1 MKMHKKHI
9 ISLVTLACLAA
20 SSSVFAATPEAN
32 VPNPVKGDAGI
43 QMNRMRNYLE
53 RERVNRQIAED
64 RAAAKNK
71 VKSEA
76 AKQAAPGEVITFEL
90 KKIVTDPSAVLTDAE
105 LDIIIKPY
113 EGKQVQLNDIYAI
126 VDKINALY
134 NEKGYVTCRAFL
146 PPQTITD
153 GTVKLLLVE
162 GRTGT
167 ATVSGNKY
175 TKAKYITNRLHL
187 AKGEIAN
194 IKQLNKDLLLF
205 NATNSTQLRIMMK
218 AGAEPGTTDYEITAY
233 EPKRDTWT
241 IFEDNAGSDTSGQY
255 RTGLF
260 FNTKSLSGNC
270 DALSL
275 GTVISEGTKAANVM
289 YSRSLGRSGT
299 KMNLLYSTNAVETVK
314 GEFADKIKGHAN
326 SYTIGFIQPILVNET
341 TRTELSL
348 DYNRQNSKTDWLIPI
363 RFNIV
368 DDKVQDVTLGYA
380 LTNYGASHVFY
391 QKHSY
396 VRGYYK
402 KEADMGTG
410 AEPSSSHF
418 GFYKFNAL
426 YQKLYKAGQ
435 MWNIRADAQWSGD
448 EGMVSS
454 RQYYIGGMYS
464 VRGYKENYLGGDSGF
479 TFSAEYAVPVIN
491 RNTNAFGFFDYGHV
505 YSNAQ
510 SDEQK
515 DVLASVGLGV
525 RSTINQNLSASLILG
540 IPLQRH
546 FMTEDVSKTRLHFI
560 VSGQF

>member
-9 ISLVTLACLAA
+9 ASLITLACLSLSNVALAA
-20 SSSVFAATPEAN
+20 PDNRIAN
-32 VPNPVKGDAGI
+32 DAGI

-71 VKSEA
+71 VESEA
-76 AKQAAPGEVITFEL
+76 AKQTAPGEVITFEL
-90 KKIVTDPSAVLTDAE
+90 KKIVTDASAVLTDAE
-105 LDIIIKPY
+105 LDAIIKPY

-134 NEKGYVTCRAFL
+134 NDKGYVTCRAFL

-162 GRTGT
+162 GRTGST
-167 ATVSGNKY
+167 IVNNNKY
-175 TKAKYITNRLHL
+175 TKTKYITNRMHL

-218 AGAEPGTTDYEITAY
+218 AGTEPGTTDYEITAY
-233 EPKRDTWT
+233 EPMRDTWT
-241 IFEDNAGSDTSGQY
+241 IFEDNAGSDTSGEY

-260 FNTKSLSGNC
+260 FNTKSLSGHC

-299 KMNLLYSTNAVETVK
+299 KMNLVYSTNAVEVVK
-314 GEFADKIKGHAN
+314 GDYEDMIKGHAN
-326 SYTIGFIQPILVNET
+326 SYAIGFTQPIVVNET

-348 DYNRQNSKTDWLIPI
+348 DYNRQNSKTDFMPAGT

-368 DDKVQDVTLGYA
+368 DDSVQDFSLGFA
-380 LTNYGASHVFY
+380 ITNYGASHVFY

-396 VRGYYK
+396 VRGYS
-402 KEADMGTG
+402 ESTPDMS
-410 AEPSSSHF
+410 AQNSQNF
-418 GFYKFNAL
+418 GFYKFNAM

-435 MWNIRADAQWSGD
+435 MWSLRADAQWSGS

-454 RQYYIGGMYS
+454 RQFYMGGMYS

-491 RNTNAFGFFDYGHV
+491 KNTSAFTFFDYGHV
-505 YSNAQ
+505 YGNGQ
-510 SDEQK
+510 SDDQHN
-515 DVLASVGLGV
+515 VLSSVGLGI
-525 RSTINQNLSASLILG
+525 RSTINQYCSASLILG
-540 IPLQRH
+540 IPLQRE
-546 FMTEDVSKTRLHFI
+546 FSAEKVSKTRLHFI

>member
-9 ISLVTLACLAA
+9 ASLITLACLSLSNVALAA
-20 SSSVFAATPEAN
+20 PDNRIAN
-32 VPNPVKGDAGI
+32 DAGI

-71 VKSEA
+71 VESEA
-76 AKQAAPGEVITFEL
+76 AKQTAPGEVITFEL
-90 KKIVTDPSAVLTDAE
+90 KKIVTDASAVLTDAE
-105 LDIIIKPY
+105 LDAIIKPY

-134 NEKGYVTCRAFL
+134 NDKGYVTCRAFL

-162 GRTGT
+162 GRTGST
-167 ATVSGNKY
+167 IVNNNKY
-175 TKAKYITNRLHL
+175 TKTKYITNRMHL

-218 AGAEPGTTDYEITAY
+218 AGTEPGTTDYEITAY
-233 EPKRDTWT
+233 EPMRDTWT
-241 IFEDNAGSDTSGQY
+241 IFEDNAGSDTSGEY

-260 FNTKSLSGNC
+260 FNTKSLSGHC

-299 KMNLLYSTNAVETVK
+299 KMNLVYSTNAVEVVK
-314 GEFADKIKGHAN
+314 GDYEDMIKGHAN
-326 SYTIGFIQPILVNET
+326 SYAIGFTQPIVVNET

-348 DYNRQNSKTDWLIPI
+348 DYNRQNSKTDFMPAGT
-363 RFNIV
+363 RFNIA
-368 DDKVQDVTLGYA
+368 DDSVQDFSLGFA
-380 LTNYGASHVFY
+380 ITNYGASHVFY

-396 VRGYYK
+396 VRGYS
-402 KEADMGTG
+402 ESTPDMS
-410 AEPSSSHF
+410 AQNSQNF
-418 GFYKFNAL
+418 GFYKFNAM

-435 MWNIRADAQWSGD
+435 MWSLRADAQWSGS

-454 RQYYIGGMYS
+454 RQFYMGGMYS

-491 RNTNAFGFFDYGHV
+491 KNTSAFTFFDYGHV
-505 YSNAQ
+505 YGNGQ
-510 SDEQK
+510 SDDQHN
-515 DVLASVGLGV
+515 VLSSVGLGI
-525 RSTINQNLSASLILG
+525 RGTINQYCSASLILG
-540 IPLQRH
+540 IPLQRE
-546 FMTEDVSKTRLHFI
+546 FSAEKVSKTRLHFI
-560 VSGQF
+560 VNGQF

>member
-9 ISLVTLACLAA
+9 ASLITLACLSLSNVALAA
-20 SSSVFAATPEAN
+20 PDNRIAN
-32 VPNPVKGDAGI
+32 DAGI

-71 VKSEA
+71 VESEA
-76 AKQAAPGEVITFEL
+76 AKQTAPGEVITFEL
-90 KKIVTDPSAVLTDAE
+90 KKIVTDASAVLTDAE
-105 LDIIIKPY
+105 LDAIIKPY

-134 NEKGYVTCRAFL
+134 NDKGYVTCRAFL

-162 GRTGT
+162 GRTGST
-167 ATVSGNKY
+167 IVNNNKY
-175 TKAKYITNRLHL
+175 TKTKYITNRMHL

-218 AGAEPGTTDYEITAY
+218 AGTEPGTTDYEITAY
-233 EPKRDTWT
+233 EPMRDTWT
-241 IFEDNAGSDTSGQY
+241 IFEDNAGSDTSGEY

-260 FNTKSLSGNC
+260 FNTKSLSGHC

-299 KMNLLYSTNAVETVK
+299 KMNLVYSTNAVEVVK
-314 GEFADKIKGHAN
+314 GEYEDMIKGHAN
-326 SYTIGFIQPILVNET
+326 SYAIGFTQPIVVNET

-348 DYNRQNSKTDWLIPI
+348 DYNRQNSKTDFMPAGT

-368 DDKVQDVTLGYA
+368 DDSVQDFSLGFA
-380 LTNYGASHVFY
+380 ITNYGASHVFY

-396 VRGYYK
+396 VRGYS
-402 KEADMGTG
+402 ESTPDMS
-410 AEPSSSHF
+410 AQNSQNF
-418 GFYKFNAL
+418 GFYKFNAM

-435 MWNIRADAQWSGD
+435 MWSLRADAQWSGS

-454 RQYYIGGMYS
+454 RQFYMGGMYS

-491 RNTNAFGFFDYGHV
+491 KNTSAFTFFDYGHV
-505 YSNAQ
+505 YGNGQ
-510 SDEQK
+510 SDDQHN
-515 DVLASVGLGV
+515 VLSSVGLGI
-525 RSTINQNLSASLILG
+525 RGTINQYCSASLILG
-540 IPLQRH
+540 IPLQRE
-546 FMTEDVSKTRLHFI
+546 FSAEKVSKTRLHFI
-560 VSGQF
+560 VNGQF

>member
-9 ISLVTLACLAA
+9 ASLITLACLSLSNVALAA
-20 SSSVFAATPEAN
+20 PDNRIAN
-32 VPNPVKGDAGI
+32 DAGI

-71 VKSEA
+71 VESEA
-76 AKQAAPGEVITFEL
+76 AKQTAPGEVITFEL
-90 KKIVTDPSAVLTDAE
+90 KKIVTDASAVLTDAE
-105 LDIIIKPY
+105 LDAIIKPY

-134 NEKGYVTCRAFL
+134 NDKGYVTCRAFL

-162 GRTGT
+162 GRTGST
-167 ATVSGNKY
+167 IVNNNKY
-175 TKAKYITNRLHL
+175 TKTKYITNRMHL

-218 AGAEPGTTDYEITAY
+218 AGTEPGTTDYEITAY
-233 EPKRDTWT
+233 EPMRDTWT
-241 IFEDNAGSDTSGQY
+241 IFEDNAGSDTSGEY

-260 FNTKSLSGNC
+260 FNTKSLSGHC

-299 KMNLLYSTNAVETVK
+299 KMNLVYSANAVEVVK
-314 GEFADKIKGHAN
+314 GDYEDMIKGHAN
-326 SYTIGFIQPILVNET
+326 SYAIGFTQPIVVNET

-348 DYNRQNSKTDWLIPI
+348 DYNRQNSKTDFMPAGT

-368 DDKVQDVTLGYA
+368 DDSVQDFSLGFA
-380 LTNYGASHVFY
+380 ITNYGASHVFY

-396 VRGYYK
+396 VRGYS
-402 KEADMGTG
+402 ESAPDMS
-410 AEPSSSHF
+410 AQNSQNF
-418 GFYKFNAL
+418 GFYKFNAM

-435 MWNIRADAQWSGD
+435 MWSLRADAQWSGS

-454 RQYYIGGMYS
+454 RQFYMGGMYS
-464 VRGYKENYLGGDSGF
+464 VRGYKENYLGGDGGF

-491 RNTNAFGFFDYGHV
+491 KNTSAFTFFDYGHV
-505 YSNAQ
+505 YGNGQ
-510 SDEQK
+510 SDDQHN
-515 DVLASVGLGV
+515 VLSSVGLGI
-525 RSTINQNLSASLILG
+525 RSTINQYCSASLILG
-540 IPLQRH
+540 IPLQRE
-546 FMTEDVSKTRLHFI
+546 FSAEKVSKTRLHFI

>member
-1 MKMHKKHI
+1 
-9 ISLVTLACLAA
+9 
-20 SSSVFAATPEAN
+20 
-32 VPNPVKGDAGI
+32 
-43 QMNRMRNYLE
+43 MNRMRNYLE

-71 VKSEA
+71 VESEA
-76 AKQAAPGEVITFEL
+76 AKQTAPGEVITFEL
-90 KKIVTDPSAVLTDAE
+90 KKIVTDASAVLTDAE
-105 LDIIIKPY
+105 LDAIIKPY

-134 NEKGYVTCRAFL
+134 NDKGYVTCRAFL

-162 GRTGT
+162 GRTGST
-167 ATVSGNKY
+167 IVNNNKY
-175 TKAKYITNRLHL
+175 TKTKYITNRMHL

-218 AGAEPGTTDYEITAY
+218 AGTEPGTTDYEITAY
-233 EPKRDTWT
+233 EPMRDTWT
-241 IFEDNAGSDTSGQY
+241 IFEDNAGSDTSGEY

-260 FNTKSLSGNC
+260 FNTKSLSGHC

-299 KMNLLYSTNAVETVK
+299 KMNLVYSTNAVEVVK
-314 GEFADKIKGHAN
+314 GDYEDMIKGHAN
-326 SYTIGFIQPILVNET
+326 SYAIGFTQPIVVNET

-348 DYNRQNSKTDWLIPI
+348 DYNRQNSKTDFMPAGT

-368 DDKVQDVTLGYA
+368 DDSVQDFSLGFA
-380 LTNYGASHVFY
+380 MTNYGASHVFY

-396 VRGYYK
+396 VRGYS
-402 KEADMGTG
+402 ESAPDMS
-410 AEPSSSHF
+410 AQNSQNF
-418 GFYKFNAL
+418 GFYKFNAM

-435 MWNIRADAQWSGD
+435 MWSLRADAQWSGS

-454 RQYYIGGMYS
+454 RQFYIGGMYS

-479 TFSAEYAVPVIN
+479 TFGAEYAVPVIN
-491 RNTNAFGFFDYGHV
+491 KNTSAFTFFDYGHV
-505 YSNAQ
+505 YGNGQ
-510 SDEQK
+510 SDDQHN
-515 DVLASVGLGV
+515 VLSSVGLGI
-525 RSTINQNLSASLILG
+525 RGTINQYCSASLILG
-540 IPLQRH
+540 IPLQRE
-546 FMTEDVSKTRLHFI
+546 FSAEKVSKTRLHFI

>member
-9 ISLVTLACLAA
+9 ASLITLACLSLSNVALAA
-20 SSSVFAATPEAN
+20 PDNRIAN
-32 VPNPVKGDAGI
+32 DAGI

-71 VKSEA
+71 VESEA
-76 AKQAAPGEVITFEL
+76 AKQTAPGEVITFEL
-90 KKIVTDPSAVLTDAE
+90 KKIVTDASAVLTDAE
-105 LDIIIKPY
+105 LDAIIKPY

-134 NEKGYVTCRAFL
+134 NDKGYVTCRAFL

-162 GRTGT
+162 GRTGST
-167 ATVSGNKY
+167 IVNNNKY
-175 TKAKYITNRLHL
+175 TKTKYITNRMHL

-218 AGAEPGTTDYEITAY
+218 AGTEPGTTDYEITAY
-233 EPKRDTWT
+233 EPMRDTWT
-241 IFEDNAGSDTSGQY
+241 IFEDNAGSDTSGEY

-260 FNTKSLSGNC
+260 FNTKSLSGHC

-299 KMNLLYSTNAVETVK
+299 KMNLMYSTNAVEVVK
-314 GEFADKIKGHAN
+314 GDYEDMIKGHAN
-326 SYTIGFIQPILVNET
+326 SYAIGFTQPIVVNET

-348 DYNRQNSKTDWLIPI
+348 DYNRQNSKTDFMPAGT

-368 DDKVQDVTLGYA
+368 DDSVQDFSLGFA
-380 LTNYGASHVFY
+380 MTNYGTSHVFY

-396 VRGYYK
+396 VRGYS
-402 KEADMGTG
+402 ESTPDMS
-410 AEPSSSHF
+410 AQNSQNF
-418 GFYKFNAL
+418 GFYKFNAM

-435 MWNIRADAQWSGD
+435 MWSLRADAQWSGS

-454 RQYYIGGMYS
+454 RQFYMGGMYS
-464 VRGYKENYLGGDSGF
+464 VRGYKENYLGGDGGF

-491 RNTNAFGFFDYGHV
+491 KNTSAFTFFDYGHV
-505 YSNAQ
+505 YGNGQ
-510 SDEQK
+510 SDDQHN
-515 DVLASVGLGV
+515 VLSSVGLGI
-525 RSTINQNLSASLILG
+525 RSTINQYCSASLILG
-540 IPLQRH
+540 IPLQRE
-546 FMTEDVSKTRLHFI
+546 FSAEKVSKTRLHFI
-560 VSGQF
+560 VNGQF

>member
-9 ISLVTLACLAA
+9 ASLITLACLSLSNVALAA
-20 SSSVFAATPEAN
+20 PDNRIAN
-32 VPNPVKGDAGI
+32 DAGI

-71 VKSEA
+71 VESEA
-76 AKQAAPGEVITFEL
+76 AKQTAPGEVITFEL
-90 KKIVTDPSAVLTDAE
+90 KKIVTDASAVLTDAE
-105 LDIIIKPY
+105 LDAIIKPY

-134 NEKGYVTCRAFL
+134 NDKGYVTCRAFL

-162 GRTGT
+162 GRTGST
-167 ATVSGNKY
+167 IVNNNKY
-175 TKAKYITNRLHL
+175 TKTKYITNRMHL

-218 AGAEPGTTDYEITAY
+218 AGTEPGTTDYEITAY
-233 EPKRDTWT
+233 EPMRDTWT
-241 IFEDNAGSDTSGQY
+241 IFEDNAGSDTSGEY

-260 FNTKSLSGNC
+260 FNTKSLSGHC

-299 KMNLLYSTNAVETVK
+299 KMNLVYSTNAVEVVK
-314 GEFADKIKGHAN
+314 GDYEDMIKGHAN
-326 SYTIGFIQPILVNET
+326 SYAIGFTQPIVVNET

-348 DYNRQNSKTDWLIPI
+348 DYNRQNSKTDFMPAGT
-363 RFNIV
+363 RFNIA
-368 DDKVQDVTLGYA
+368 DDSVQDFSLGFA
-380 LTNYGASHVFY
+380 MTNYGASHVFY

-396 VRGYYK
+396 VRGYS
-402 KEADMGTG
+402 ESAPDMS
-410 AEPSSSHF
+410 AQNSQNF
-418 GFYKFNAL
+418 GFYKFNAM

-435 MWNIRADAQWSGD
+435 MWSLRADAQWSGS

-454 RQYYIGGMYS
+454 RQFYMGGMYS
-464 VRGYKENYLGGDSGF
+464 VRGYKENYLGGDGGF

-491 RNTNAFGFFDYGHV
+491 KNTSAFTFFDYGHV
-505 YSNAQ
+505 YGNGQ
-510 SDEQK
+510 SDDQHN
-515 DVLASVGLGV
+515 VLSSVGLGI
-525 RSTINQNLSASLILG
+525 RSTINQYCSASLILG
-540 IPLQRH
+540 IPLQRE
-546 FMTEDVSKTRLHFI
+546 FSAEKVSKTRLHFI
-560 VSGQF
+560 VNGQF

>member
-9 ISLVTLACLAA
+9 ASLITLACLSLSNVALAA
-20 SSSVFAATPEAN
+20 PDNRIAN
-32 VPNPVKGDAGI
+32 DAGI

-71 VKSEA
+71 VESEA
-76 AKQAAPGEVITFEL
+76 AKQTAPGEVITFEL
-90 KKIVTDPSAVLTDAE
+90 KKIVTDASAVLTDAE
-105 LDIIIKPY
+105 LDAIIKPY

-134 NEKGYVTCRAFL
+134 NDKGYVTCRAFL

-162 GRTGT
+162 GRTGST
-167 ATVSGNKY
+167 IVNNNKY
-175 TKAKYITNRLHL
+175 TKTKYITNRMHL

-218 AGAEPGTTDYEITAY
+218 AGTEPGTTDYEITAY
-233 EPKRDTWT
+233 EPMRDTWT
-241 IFEDNAGSDTSGQY
+241 IFEDNAGSDTSGEY

-260 FNTKSLSGNC
+260 FNTKSLSGHC

-299 KMNLLYSTNAVETVK
+299 KMNLVYSTNAVEVVK
-314 GEFADKIKGHAN
+314 GEYEDMIKGHAN
-326 SYTIGFIQPILVNET
+326 SYAIGFTQPIVVNET

-348 DYNRQNSKTDWLIPI
+348 DYNRQNSKTDFMPAGT

-368 DDKVQDVTLGYA
+368 DDSVQDFSLGFA
-380 LTNYGASHVFY
+380 ITNYGASHVFY

-396 VRGYYK
+396 VRGYS
-402 KEADMGTG
+402 ESTPDMS
-410 AEPSSSHF
+410 AQNSQNF
-418 GFYKFNAL
+418 GFYKFNAM

-435 MWNIRADAQWSGD
+435 MWSLRADAQWSGS

-454 RQYYIGGMYS
+454 RQFYMGGMYS

-491 RNTNAFGFFDYGHV
+491 KNTSAFTFFDYGHV
-505 YSNAQ
+505 YGNGQ
-510 SDEQK
+510 SDDQHN
-515 DVLASVGLGV
+515 VLSSVGLGI
-525 RSTINQNLSASLILG
+525 RSTINQYCSASLILG
-540 IPLQRH
+540 IPLQRE
-546 FMTEDVSKTRLHFI
+546 FSAEKVSKTRLHFI

>member
-9 ISLVTLACLAA
+9 ASLITLACLSLSNVALAA
-20 SSSVFAATPEAN
+20 PDNRIAN
-32 VPNPVKGDAGI
+32 DAGI

-71 VKSEA
+71 VESEA
-76 AKQAAPGEVITFEL
+76 AKQTAPGEVITFEL
-90 KKIVTDPSAVLTDAE
+90 KKIVTDASAVLTDAE
-105 LDIIIKPY
+105 LDAIIKPY

-134 NEKGYVTCRAFL
+134 NDKGYVTCRAFL

-162 GRTGT
+162 GRTGST
-167 ATVSGNKY
+167 IVNNNKY
-175 TKAKYITNRLHL
+175 TKTKYITNRMHL

-218 AGAEPGTTDYEITAY
+218 AGTEPGTTDYEITAY
-233 EPKRDTWT
+233 ELMRDTWT
-241 IFEDNAGSDTSGQY
+241 IFEDNAGSDTSGEY

-260 FNTKSLSGNC
+260 FNTKSLSGHC

-299 KMNLLYSTNAVETVK
+299 KMNLVYSTNAVEVVK
-314 GEFADKIKGHAN
+314 GDYEDMIKGHAN
-326 SYTIGFIQPILVNET
+326 SYAIGFTQPIVVNET

-348 DYNRQNSKTDWLIPI
+348 DYNRQNSKTDFMPAGT

-368 DDKVQDVTLGYA
+368 DDSVQDFSLGFA
-380 LTNYGASHVFY
+380 MTNYGASHVFY

-396 VRGYYK
+396 VRGYS
-402 KEADMGTG
+402 ESTPDMS
-410 AEPSSSHF
+410 AQKSQNF
-418 GFYKFNAL
+418 GFYKFNAM

-435 MWNIRADAQWSGD
+435 MWNLRADAQWSGS

-454 RQYYIGGMYS
+454 RQFYMGGMYS

-491 RNTNAFGFFDYGHV
+491 KNTSAFTFFDYGHV
-505 YSNAQ
+505 YGNGQ
-510 SDEQK
+510 SDDQHN
-515 DVLASVGLGV
+515 VLSSVGLGI
-525 RSTINQNLSASLILG
+525 RSTINQYCSASLVLG
-540 IPLQRH
+540 IPLQRE
-546 FMTEDVSKTRLHFI
+546 FSAEQVSKTRLHFI
-560 VSGQF
+560 VNGQF

>member
-9 ISLVTLACLAA
+9 ASLITLACLSLSNVALAA
-20 SSSVFAATPEAN
+20 PDNRIAN
-32 VPNPVKGDAGI
+32 DAGI

-71 VKSEA
+71 VESEA
-76 AKQAAPGEVITFEL
+76 AKQTAPGEVITFEL
-90 KKIVTDPSAVLTDAE
+90 KKIVTDASAVLTDAE
-105 LDIIIKPY
+105 LDAIIKPY

-134 NEKGYVTCRAFL
+134 NDKGYVTCRAFL

-162 GRTGT
+162 GRTGST
-167 ATVSGNKY
+167 IVNNNKY
-175 TKAKYITNRLHL
+175 TKTKYITNRMHL

-218 AGAEPGTTDYEITAY
+218 AGTEPGTTDYEITAY
-233 EPKRDTWT
+233 EPMRDTWT
-241 IFEDNAGSDTSGQY
+241 IFEDNAGSDTSGEY

-260 FNTKSLSGNC
+260 FNTKSLSGHC

-299 KMNLLYSTNAVETVK
+299 KMNLMYSTNAVEVVK
-314 GEFADKIKGHAN
+314 GDYEDMIKGHAN
-326 SYTIGFIQPILVNET
+326 SYAIGFTQPIVVNET

-348 DYNRQNSKTDWLIPI
+348 DYNRQNSKTDFMPAGT

-368 DDKVQDVTLGYA
+368 DDSVQDFSLGFA
-380 LTNYGASHVFY
+380 MTNYGASHVFY

-396 VRGYYK
+396 VRGYS
-402 KEADMGTG
+402 ESTPDMS
-410 AEPSSSHF
+410 AQNSQNF
-418 GFYKFNAL
+418 GFYKFNAM

-435 MWNIRADAQWSGD
+435 MWSLRADAQWSGS

-454 RQYYIGGMYS
+454 RQFYMGGMYS

-491 RNTNAFGFFDYGHV
+491 KNTSAFTFFDYGHV
-505 YSNAQ
+505 YGNGQ
-510 SDEQK
+510 SDDQHN
-515 DVLASVGLGV
+515 VLSSVGLGI
-525 RSTINQNLSASLILG
+525 RSTINQYCSASLVLG
-540 IPLQRH
+540 IPLQRE
-546 FMTEDVSKTRLHFI
+546 FSAEQVSKTRLHFI
-560 VSGQF
+560 VNGQF

>member
-105 LDIIIKPY
+105 LDTIIKPY

-167 ATVSGNKY
+167 ATVNGNKY

-194 IKQLNKDLLLF
+194 IKQLNKDLLL
-205 NATNSTQLRIMMK
+205 
-218 AGAEPGTTDYEITAY
+218 
-233 EPKRDTWT
+233 
-241 IFEDNAGSDTSGQY
+241 
-255 RTGLF
+255 
-260 FNTKSLSGNC
+260 
-270 DALSL
+270 
-275 GTVISEGTKAANVM
+275 
-289 YSRSLGRSGT
+289 
-299 KMNLLYSTNAVETVK
+299 
-314 GEFADKIKGHAN
+314 
-326 SYTIGFIQPILVNET
+326 
-341 TRTELSL
+341 
-348 DYNRQNSKTDWLIPI
+348 
-363 RFNIV
+363 
-368 DDKVQDVTLGYA
+368 
-380 LTNYGASHVFY
+380 
-391 QKHSY
+391 
-396 VRGYYK
+396 
-402 KEADMGTG
+402 
-410 AEPSSSHF
+410 
-418 GFYKFNAL
+418 
-426 YQKLYKAGQ
+426 
-435 MWNIRADAQWSGD
+435 
-448 EGMVSS
+448 
-454 RQYYIGGMYS
+454 
-464 VRGYKENYLGGDSGF
+464 
-479 TFSAEYAVPVIN
+479 
-491 RNTNAFGFFDYGHV
+491 
-505 YSNAQ
+505 
-510 SDEQK
+510 
-515 DVLASVGLGV
+515 
-525 RSTINQNLSASLILG
+525 
-540 IPLQRH
+540 
-546 FMTEDVSKTRLHFI
+546 
-560 VSGQF
+560 

>member
-9 ISLVTLACLAA
+9 ASLITLACLSLSNVALAA
-20 SSSVFAATPEAN
+20 PDNRIAN
-32 VPNPVKGDAGI
+32 DAGI

-71 VKSEA
+71 VESEA
-76 AKQAAPGEVITFEL
+76 AKQTAPGEVITFEL
-90 KKIVTDPSAVLTDAE
+90 KKIVTDASAVLTDAE
-105 LDIIIKPY
+105 LDAIIKPY

-134 NEKGYVTCRAFL
+134 NDKGYVTCRAFL

-162 GRTGT
+162 GRTGST
-167 ATVSGNKY
+167 IVNNNKY
-175 TKAKYITNRLHL
+175 TKTKYITNRMHL

-218 AGAEPGTTDYEITAY
+218 AGTEPGTTDYEITAY
-233 EPKRDTWT
+233 EPMRDTWT
-241 IFEDNAGSDTSGQY
+241 IFEDNAGSDTSGEY

-260 FNTKSLSGNC
+260 FNTKSLSGHC

-299 KMNLLYSTNAVETVK
+299 KMNLVYSTNAVEVVK
-314 GEFADKIKGHAN
+314 GDYEDMIKGHAN
-326 SYTIGFIQPILVNET
+326 SYAIGFTQPIVVNET

-348 DYNRQNSKTDWLIPI
+348 DYNRQNSKTDFMPAGT

-368 DDKVQDVTLGYA
+368 DDSVQDFSLGFA
-380 LTNYGASHVFY
+380 ITNYGASHVFY

-396 VRGYYK
+396 VRGYS
-402 KEADMGTG
+402 ESTPDMS
-410 AEPSSSHF
+410 AQNSQNF
-418 GFYKFNAL
+418 GFYKFNAM

-435 MWNIRADAQWSGD
+435 MWSLRADAQWSGS

-454 RQYYIGGMYS
+454 RQFYMGGMYS
-464 VRGYKENYLGGDSGF
+464 VRGYKENYLGGDGGF

-491 RNTNAFGFFDYGHV
+491 KNTSAFTFFDYGHV
-505 YSNAQ
+505 YGNGQ
-510 SDEQK
+510 SDDQHN
-515 DVLASVGLGV
+515 VLSSVGLGI
-525 RSTINQNLSASLILG
+525 RSTINQYCSASLILG
-540 IPLQRH
+540 IPLQRE
-546 FMTEDVSKTRLHFI
+546 FSAEKVSKTRLHFI
-560 VSGQF
+560 VNGQF

>member
-1 MKMHKKHI
+1 MKMHKNHVVT
-9 ISLVTLACLAA
+9 LVTLACLAA
-20 SSSVFAATPEAN
+20 SSAVFAADPS

-53 RERVNRQIAED
+53 RERVRRQIAED
-64 RAAAKNK
+64 R
-71 VKSEA
+71 EA
-76 AKQAAPGEVITFEL
+76 AKKKVETEKSTQAAQGETITFEL

-105 LDIIIKPY
+105 LDSIIKPY
-113 EGKQVQLNDIYAI
+113 EGQQVKLSDIYAI
-126 VDKINALY
+126 VEKINALY

-153 GTVKLLLVE
+153 GAVKLLLVE

-187 AKGEIAN
+187 APGEIAN
-194 IKQLNKDLLLF
+194 VKQLNKDLLLF

-218 AGAEPGTTDYEITAY
+218 AGSKPGTTDYEITAY

-241 IFEDNAGSDTSGQY
+241 IFTDNAGSYSSGEY

-275 GTVISEGTKAANVM
+275 GSVFSEGTQAANAM
-289 YSRSLGRSGT
+289 YSRSLGHSGT
-299 KMNLLYSTNAVETVK
+299 KMNLLYSSNAVETVR
-314 GEFADKIKGHAN
+314 GDYDDMIKGHAN
-326 SYTIGFIQPILVNET
+326 SYAIGFTQPLLVNET

-348 DYNRQNSKTDWLIPI
+348 DYNRQDSKTDFMPSVDT

-368 DDKVQDVTLGYA
+368 DDNVQDFTLGFA
-380 LTNYGASHVFY
+380 MTNYGASHVFY

-396 VRGYYK
+396 VRGYSESTPVAGQYR
-402 KEADMGTG
+402 TQN
-410 AEPSSSHF
+410 F

-435 MWNIRADAQWSGD
+435 MWNLRGEAQWSGSD
-448 EGMVSS
+448 GMVSA
-454 RQYYIGGMYS
+454 RQFYMGGMYS
-464 VRGYKENYLGGDSGF
+464 VRGYKENFLGGDSGF

-491 RNTNAFGFFDYGHV
+491 RNTNAFAFFDYGHV
-505 YSNAQ
+505 YGNGQ
-510 SDEQK
+510 SDDQH
-515 DVLASVGLGV
+515 DVLASVGLGM
-525 RSTINQNLSASLILG
+525 RSTINQYISASLTLG
-540 IPLQRH
+540 IPLQRE
-546 FMTEDVSKTRLHFI
+546 FISETVSKTRLHFI

>member
-9 ISLVTLACLAA
+9 ASLITLACLSLSNVALAA
-20 SSSVFAATPEAN
+20 PDNRIAN
-32 VPNPVKGDAGI
+32 DAGI

-71 VKSEA
+71 VESEA
-76 AKQAAPGEVITFEL
+76 AKQTAPGEVITFEL
-90 KKIVTDPSAVLTDAE
+90 KKIVTDASAVLTDAE
-105 LDIIIKPY
+105 LDAIIKPY

-134 NEKGYVTCRAFL
+134 NDKGYVTCRAFL

-162 GRTGT
+162 GRTGST
-167 ATVSGNKY
+167 IVNNNKY
-175 TKAKYITNRLHL
+175 TKTKYITNRMHL

-218 AGAEPGTTDYEITAY
+218 AGTEPGTTDYEITAY
-233 EPKRDTWT
+233 EPMRDTWT

-299 KMNLLYSTNAVETVK
+299 KMNLMYSTNAVEVVK
-314 GEFADKIKGHAN
+314 GDYEDMIKGHAN
-326 SYTIGFIQPILVNET
+326 SYAIGFTQPILVNET

-348 DYNRQNSKTDWLIPI
+348 DYNRQNSKTDFMPAGT

-368 DDKVQDVTLGYA
+368 DDSVQDFSLGFA
-380 LTNYGASHVFY
+380 MTNYGASHVFY

-396 VRGYYK
+396 VRGYS
-402 KEADMGTG
+402 ESAPDMS
-410 AEPSSSHF
+410 AQNSQNF
-418 GFYKFNAL
+418 GFYKFNAM

-435 MWNIRADAQWSGD
+435 MWSLRADAQWSGS

-454 RQYYIGGMYS
+454 RQFYMGGMYS
-464 VRGYKENYLGGDSGF
+464 VRGYKENYLGGDGGF

-491 RNTNAFGFFDYGHV
+491 KNTSAFTFFDYGHV
-505 YSNAQ
+505 YGNGQ
-510 SDEQK
+510 SDDQHN
-515 DVLASVGLGV
+515 VLSSVGLGI
-525 RSTINQNLSASLILG
+525 RSTINQYCSASLVLG
-540 IPLQRH
+540 IPLQRE
-546 FMTEDVSKTRLHFI
+546 FSAEQVSKTRLHFI
-560 VSGQF
+560 VNGQF

>member
-9 ISLVTLACLAA
+9 ASLITLACLSLSNVALAA
-20 SSSVFAATPEAN
+20 PDNRIAN
-32 VPNPVKGDAGI
+32 DAGI

-71 VKSEA
+71 VESEA
-76 AKQAAPGEVITFEL
+76 AKQTAPGEVITFEL
-90 KKIVTDPSAVLTDAE
+90 KKIVTDASAVLTDAE
-105 LDIIIKPY
+105 LDAIIKPY

-134 NEKGYVTCRAFL
+134 NDKGYVTCRAFL

-162 GRTGT
+162 GRTGST
-167 ATVSGNKY
+167 IVNNNKY
-175 TKAKYITNRLHL
+175 TKTKYITNRMHL

-218 AGAEPGTTDYEITAY
+218 AGTEPGTTDYEITAY

-241 IFEDNAGSDTSGQY
+241 IFEDNAGSDTSGEY

-260 FNTKSLSGNC
+260 FNTKSLSGHC

-299 KMNLLYSTNAVETVK
+299 KMNLVYSTNAVEVVK
-314 GEFADKIKGHAN
+314 GEYEDMIKGHAN
-326 SYTIGFIQPILVNET
+326 SYAIGFTQPIVVNET

-348 DYNRQNSKTDWLIPI
+348 DYNRQNSKTDFMPAGT

-368 DDKVQDVTLGYA
+368 DDSVQDFSLGFA
-380 LTNYGASHVFY
+380 MTNYGASHVFY

-396 VRGYYK
+396 VRGYS
-402 KEADMGTG
+402 ESTPDMS
-410 AEPSSSHF
+410 AQNSQNF
-418 GFYKFNAL
+418 GFYKFNAM

-435 MWNIRADAQWSGD
+435 MWSLRADAQWSGS

-454 RQYYIGGMYS
+454 RQFYMGGMYS

-491 RNTNAFGFFDYGHV
+491 KNTSAFTFFDYGHV
-505 YSNAQ
+505 YGNGQ
-510 SDEQK
+510 SDDQHN
-515 DVLASVGLGV
+515 VLSSVGLGI
-525 RSTINQNLSASLILG
+525 RSTINQYCSASLILG
-540 IPLQRH
+540 IPLQRE
-546 FMTEDVSKTRLHFI
+546 FSAEKVSKTRLHFI

>member
-9 ISLVTLACLAA
+9 ASLITLACLSLSNVALAA
-20 SSSVFAATPEAN
+20 PDNRIAN
-32 VPNPVKGDAGI
+32 DAGI

-71 VKSEA
+71 VESEA
-76 AKQAAPGEVITFEL
+76 AKQTAPGEVITFEL
-90 KKIVTDPSAVLTDAE
+90 KKIVTDASAVLTDAE
-105 LDIIIKPY
+105 LDAIIKPY

-134 NEKGYVTCRAFL
+134 NDKGYVTCRAFL

-162 GRTGT
+162 GRTGST
-167 ATVSGNKY
+167 IVNNNKY
-175 TKAKYITNRLHL
+175 TKTKYITNRMHL

-218 AGAEPGTTDYEITAY
+218 AGTEPGTTDYEITAY
-233 EPKRDTWT
+233 EPMRDTWT
-241 IFEDNAGSDTSGQY
+241 IFEDNAGSDTSGEY

-260 FNTKSLSGNC
+260 FNTKSLSGHC

-299 KMNLLYSTNAVETVK
+299 KMNLVYSTNAVEVVK
-314 GEFADKIKGHAN
+314 GEYEDMIKGHAN
-326 SYTIGFIQPILVNET
+326 SYAIGFTQPIVVNET

-348 DYNRQNSKTDWLIPI
+348 DYNRQNSKTDFMPAGT

-368 DDKVQDVTLGYA
+368 DDSVQDFSLGFA
-380 LTNYGASHVFY
+380 ITNYGASHVFY

-396 VRGYYK
+396 VRGYS
-402 KEADMGTG
+402 ESAPDMS
-410 AEPSSSHF
+410 AQNSQNF
-418 GFYKFNAL
+418 GFYKFNAM

-435 MWNIRADAQWSGD
+435 MWSLRADAQWSGSD
-448 EGMVSS
+448 GMVSS
-454 RQYYIGGMYS
+454 RQFYMGGMYS
-464 VRGYKENYLGGDSGF
+464 VRGYKENYLGGDGGF

-491 RNTNAFGFFDYGHV
+491 KNTSAFTFFDYGHV
-505 YSNAQ
+505 YGNGQ
-510 SDEQK
+510 SDDQHN
-515 DVLASVGLGV
+515 VLSSVGLGI
-525 RSTINQNLSASLILG
+525 RSTINQYCSASLILG
-540 IPLQRH
+540 IPLQRE
-546 FMTEDVSKTRLHFI
+546 FSAEKVSKTRLHFI
-560 VSGQF
+560 VNGQF

>member
-64 RAAAKNK
+64 RAATKNK
-71 VKSEA
+71 VESEA

-105 LDIIIKPY
+105 LDTIIKPY

-134 NEKGYVTCRAFL
+134 NDKGYVTCRAFL

-162 GRTGT
+162 GRTGST
-167 ATVSGNKY
+167 IVNNNKY
-175 TKAKYITNRLHL
+175 TKTKYITNRMHL

-218 AGAEPGTTDYEITAY
+218 AGTEPGTTDYEITAY
-233 EPKRDTWT
+233 EPMRDTWT

-299 KMNLLYSTNAVETVK
+299 KMNLMYSTNAVEVVK
-314 GEFADKIKGHAN
+314 GDYEDMIKGHAN
-326 SYTIGFIQPILVNET
+326 SYAIGFTQPILVNET

-348 DYNRQNSKTDWLIPI
+348 DYNRQNSKTDFMPAGT

-368 DDKVQDVTLGYA
+368 DDSVQDFSLGFA
-380 LTNYGASHVFY
+380 MTNYGASHVFY

-396 VRGYYK
+396 VRGYS
-402 KEADMGTG
+402 ESTPDMS
-410 AEPSSSHF
+410 AQKSQNF
-418 GFYKFNAL
+418 GFYKFNAM

-435 MWNIRADAQWSGD
+435 MWNLRADAQWSGS

-454 RQYYIGGMYS
+454 RQFYMGGMYS

-491 RNTNAFGFFDYGHV
+491 KNTSAFTFFDYGHV
-505 YSNAQ
+505 YGNGQ
-510 SDEQK
+510 SDDQHN
-515 DVLASVGLGV
+515 VLSSVGLGI
-525 RSTINQNLSASLILG
+525 RSTINQYCSASLILG
-540 IPLQRH
+540 IPLQRE
-546 FMTEDVSKTRLHFI
+546 FSAENVSKTRLHFI

>member
-1 MKMHKKHI
+1 
-9 ISLVTLACLAA
+9 
-20 SSSVFAATPEAN
+20 
-32 VPNPVKGDAGI
+32 
-43 QMNRMRNYLE
+43 MNRMRNYLE

-71 VKSEA
+71 VESEA

-105 LDIIIKPY
+105 LDTIIKPY

-167 ATVSGNKY
+167 ATVNGNKY

-299 KMNLLYSTNAVETVK
+299 KMNLMYSTNAVEVVK
-314 GEFADKIKGHAN
+314 GDYEDMIKGHAN
-326 SYTIGFIQPILVNET
+326 SYAIGFTQPIVVNET

-348 DYNRQNSKTDWLIPI
+348 DYNRQNSKTDFMPAGT

-368 DDKVQDVTLGYA
+368 DDSVQDFSLGFA
-380 LTNYGASHVFY
+380 VTNYGASHVFY

-396 VRGYYK
+396 VRGYS
-402 KEADMGTG
+402 ESTPDMS
-410 AEPSSSHF
+410 AQNSQNF
-418 GFYKFNAL
+418 GFYKFNAM

-435 MWNIRADAQWSGD
+435 MWSLRADAQWSGS

-454 RQYYIGGMYS
+454 RQFYMGGMYS

-491 RNTNAFGFFDYGHV
+491 KNTSAFTFFDYGHV
-505 YSNAQ
+505 YGNGQ
-510 SDEQK
+510 SDDQHN
-515 DVLASVGLGV
+515 VLSSVGLGI
-525 RSTINQNLSASLILG
+525 RSTINQYCSASLILG
-540 IPLQRH
+540 IPLQRE
-546 FMTEDVSKTRLHFI
+546 FSAEKVSKTRLHFI

>member
-299 KMNLLYSTNAVETVK
+299 KMNLMYSSNSTKVVDGYYE
-314 GEFADKIKGHAN
+314 DMIKGHAN
-326 SYTIGFIQPILVNET
+326 SYTIGFVQPLLVNET

-348 DYNRQNSKTDWLIPI
+348 DYNRQDSKTDWLAGF
-363 RFNIV
+363 RGNMV
-368 DDKVQDVTLGYA
+368 DDSVQDFTLGFA
-380 LTNYGASHVFY
+380 VTNYGTSHVFY

-396 VRGYYK
+396 VRGYS
-402 KEADMGTG
+402 ESTPELFDRRTQN
-410 AEPSSSHF
+410 F
-418 GFYKFNAL
+418 GFYKLNAM

-435 MWNIRADAQWSGD
+435 MWNLRADAQWSGS

-454 RQYYIGGMYS
+454 RQFYMGGMYS
-464 VRGYKENYLGGDSGF
+464 VRGYKENFLGGDSGF

-505 YSNAQ
+505 YGNGQ
-510 SDEQK
+510 SDDQHN
-515 DVLASVGLGV
+515 VLASVGLGV
-525 RSTINQNLSASLILG
+525 RSTINQYCSASLILG
-540 IPLQRH
+540 VPLQRE
-546 FMTEDVSKTRLHFI
+546 FSAEEVSKTRLHFI

>member
-9 ISLVTLACLAA
+9 ASLITLACLSLSNVALAA
-20 SSSVFAATPEAN
+20 PDNRIAN
-32 VPNPVKGDAGI
+32 DAGI

-71 VKSEA
+71 VESEA
-76 AKQAAPGEVITFEL
+76 AKQTAPGEVITFEL
-90 KKIVTDPSAVLTDAE
+90 KKIVTDASAVLTDAE
-105 LDIIIKPY
+105 LDAIIKPY

-134 NEKGYVTCRAFL
+134 NDKGYVTCRAFL

-162 GRTGT
+162 GRTGST
-167 ATVSGNKY
+167 IVNNNKY
-175 TKAKYITNRLHL
+175 TKTKYITNRMHL

-218 AGAEPGTTDYEITAY
+218 AGTEPGTTDYEITAY
-233 EPKRDTWT
+233 EPMRDTWT
-241 IFEDNAGSDTSGQY
+241 IFEDNAGSDTSGEY

-260 FNTKSLSGNC
+260 FNTKSLSGHC

-299 KMNLLYSTNAVETVK
+299 KMNLVYSTNAVEVVK
-314 GEFADKIKGHAN
+314 GEYEDMIKGHAN
-326 SYTIGFIQPILVNET
+326 SYAIGFTQPIVVNET

-348 DYNRQNSKTDWLIPI
+348 DYNRQNSKTDFMPAGT

-368 DDKVQDVTLGYA
+368 DDSVQDFSLGFA
-380 LTNYGASHVFY
+380 ITNYGASHVFY

-396 VRGYYK
+396 VRGYS
-402 KEADMGTG
+402 ESAPDMS
-410 AEPSSSHF
+410 AQNSQNF
-418 GFYKFNAL
+418 GFYKFNAM

-435 MWNIRADAQWSGD
+435 MWSLRADAQWSGS

-454 RQYYIGGMYS
+454 RQFYMGGMYS
-464 VRGYKENYLGGDSGF
+464 VRGYKENYLGGDGGF

-491 RNTNAFGFFDYGHV
+491 KNTGAFTFFDYGHV
-505 YSNAQ
+505 YGNGQ
-510 SDEQK
+510 SDDQHN
-515 DVLASVGLGV
+515 VLSSVGLGI
-525 RSTINQNLSASLILG
+525 RSTINQYCSASLILG
-540 IPLQRH
+540 IPLQRE
-546 FMTEDVSKTRLHFI
+546 FSAEKVSKTRLHFI
-560 VSGQF
+560 VNGQF

>member
-9 ISLVTLACLAA
+9 ASLITLACLSLSNVALAA
-20 SSSVFAATPEAN
+20 PDNRIAN
-32 VPNPVKGDAGI
+32 DAGI

-71 VKSEA
+71 VESEA
-76 AKQAAPGEVITFEL
+76 AKQTAPGEVITFEL
-90 KKIVTDPSAVLTDAE
+90 KKIVTDASAVLTDAE
-105 LDIIIKPY
+105 LDAIIKPY

-126 VDKINALY
+126 ADKINALY
-134 NEKGYVTCRAFL
+134 NDKGYVTCRAFL

-162 GRTGT
+162 GRTGST
-167 ATVSGNKY
+167 IVNNNKY
-175 TKAKYITNRLHL
+175 TKTKYITNRMHL

-218 AGAEPGTTDYEITAY
+218 AGTEPGTTDYEITAY
-233 EPKRDTWT
+233 EPMRDTWT
-241 IFEDNAGSDTSGQY
+241 IFEDNAGSDTSGEY

-260 FNTKSLSGNC
+260 FNTKSLSGHC

-299 KMNLLYSTNAVETVK
+299 KMNLVYSTNAVEVVK
-314 GEFADKIKGHAN
+314 GEYEDMIKGHAN
-326 SYTIGFIQPILVNET
+326 SYAIGFTQPIVVNET

-348 DYNRQNSKTDWLIPI
+348 DYNRQNSKTDFMPAGT

-368 DDKVQDVTLGYA
+368 DDSVQDFSLGFA
-380 LTNYGASHVFY
+380 ITNYGASHVFY

-396 VRGYYK
+396 VRGYS
-402 KEADMGTG
+402 ESAPDMS
-410 AEPSSSHF
+410 AQNSQNF
-418 GFYKFNAL
+418 GFYKFNAM

-435 MWNIRADAQWSGD
+435 MWSLRADAQWSGS

-454 RQYYIGGMYS
+454 RQFYMGGMYS
-464 VRGYKENYLGGDSGF
+464 VRGYKENYLGGDGGF

-491 RNTNAFGFFDYGHV
+491 KNTSAFTFFDYGHV
-505 YSNAQ
+505 YGNGQ
-510 SDEQK
+510 SDDQHN
-515 DVLASVGLGV
+515 VLSSVGLGI
-525 RSTINQNLSASLILG
+525 RSTINQYCSASLILG
-540 IPLQRH
+540 IPLQRE
-546 FMTEDVSKTRLHFI
+546 FSAEKVSKTRLHFI